1 VWTAAAGRGYE
12 GIFDSMSGP
21 SVSKRKLE
29 PLSSGACLHVGIDEN
44 GLGPVLGPL
53 IVTGV
58 AFVVEGP
65 RPTSLGSLVGDSK
78 ALVSHEDPSLGEA
91 WARALLTVL
100 GKPAATPAEAIAH
113 LCIDGADVLRAPC
126 PSHGDEDF
134 APHTMCWPLEREEFI
149 ADDAMVRRCIELIHG
164 WTGAKIGGRFLR
176 RTPVRLVSVRTSIV
190 CASRLNAAAAE
201 GRNRFFVDLHEME
214 RLSLRLHEDHG
225 GGAPLDAICG
235 KVGGMDFYG
244 DNFGPMSSRMFAIEA
259 EGGKLSAYR
268 FPGFGRLAFMQDAD
282 ARDPLVGLASLVGK
296 WVRELTM
303 GRIVRYLRTSALPE
317 HLGPTRLDD
326 IPSASGYRDPN
337 TKKLI
342 AATELVRAHRGI
354 PDRCFIR

>member
-1 VWTAAAGRGYE
+1 MTGG
-12 GIFDSMSGP
+12 
-21 SVSKRKLE
+21 SVSRRKLE
-29 PLSSGACLHVGIDEN
+29 PLSGGACLHVGIDEN

-53 IVTGV
+53 VVTGV
-58 AFVVEGP
+58 AFVIDGP
-65 RPTSLGSLVGDSK
+65 RPSSLGTMVGDSK

-100 GKPAATPAEAIAH
+100 GDAPKTPSEVLAR
-113 LCIDGADVLRAPC
+113 LCIDDEPTLRKPC
-126 PSHGDEDF
+126 PDHEDVS
-134 APHTMCWPLEREEFI
+134 TMCWPREHEAFI
-149 ADDAMVRRCIELIHG
+149 ADDAMVRKCLDTIAG
-164 WTGAKIGGRFLR
+164 WGGTKVGGRFLR

-190 CASRLNAAAAE
+190 CASRLNSAAKE
-201 GRNRFFVDLHEME
+201 GRHRFLVDLHEME
-214 RLSLRLHEDHG
+214 RLAMRLHEDHG
-225 GGAPLDAICG
+225 VNLPLDAICG

-244 DNFGPMSSRMFAIEA
+244 NNFGPIIHTKGGLFAIEA

-317 HLGPTRLDD
+317 HLGPNE

-354 PDRCFIR
+354 PDRCFVR